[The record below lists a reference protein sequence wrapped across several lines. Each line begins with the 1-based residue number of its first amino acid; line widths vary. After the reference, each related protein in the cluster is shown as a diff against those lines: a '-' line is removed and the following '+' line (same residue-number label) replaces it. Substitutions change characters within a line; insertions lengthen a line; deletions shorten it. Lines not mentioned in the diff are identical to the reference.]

1 MTLISVEEATLRITS
16 GLQRLPAEP
25 AALLDALGRVLATSI
40 HAGTAI
46 PARPTSSMDGF
57 AVRAA
62 DVPQAPG
69 VLKLAADIP
78 AGVIPDI
85 ELSPSE
91 TARIMTGAIV
101 PRGADSVV
109 PVEETSAQW
118 AAGEGVALGAE
129 ITILRA
135 PRPGDF
141 IRAAGS
147 DLMPGQAVLAAGT
160 VLRPPDIGVLA
171 ALGHATVDVVRRPVV
186 AILSTGDELA
196 EPGQPL
202 APGQIYDA
210 NAYALTTLVRSW
222 GAVPVRVPSARDTL
236 DSVREAFR
244 AALAHSPDLI
254 LSSAGVSVGAYDV
267 VRSVIEEFG
276 AVEFWRVN
284 LRPGKPLA
292 FGRIGGVPLIGLPGN
307 PVSALVTAE
316 LFARPALA
324 ALGGW
329 PASVETVQ
337 VTAGEA
343 LRSDGRRS
351 YLRVILRRENG
362 VWTAITTGTQSSSA
376 LLSLV
381 LADGLLIIPEGV
393 TEVAPGTTCT
403 VRLLRPLP
411 AAAEQE

>member
-1 MTLISVEEATLRITS
+1 MSLISVEEATHRIIS
-16 GLQRLPAEP
+16 GLQRLPAETI
-25 AALLDALGRVLATSI
+25 ALLDALGRVLALDI
-40 HAGTAI
+40 HAETAM
-46 PARPTSSMDGF
+46 PAHATSSMDGF

-62 DVPQAPG
+62 DLPQAPG

-78 AGVIPDI
+78 AGVMSAV
-85 ELSPSE
+85 ELGPGE
-91 TARIMTGAIV
+91 AARIMTGAIV
-101 PRGADSVV
+101 PDGADAVV

-118 AAGEGVALGAE
+118 AAGESVTLGAE
-129 ITILRA
+129 ISILRA
-135 PRPGDF
+135 PRPGDC
-141 IRAAGS
+141 IRPAGA

-160 VLRPPDIGVLA
+160 MLRPPDIGVLA
-171 ALGHATVDVVRRPVV
+171 ALGHASVLVVRRPVV

-202 APGQIYDA
+202 APAQIYDA
-210 NAYALTTLVRSW
+210 NSYALTTLVQSW

-236 DSVREAFR
+236 DSVRAAFH
-244 AALAHSPDLI
+244 AALAHSPDLV

-292 FGRIGGVPLIGLPGN
+292 FGRISGVSLIGLPGN

-329 PASVETVQ
+329 PAAVETVQ
-337 VTAGEA
+337 AAAGEA

-351 YLRVILRRENG
+351 YLRVILRREG
-362 VWTAITTGTQSSSA
+362 GGWTAMTTGTQSSSA

-393 TEVAPGTTCT
+393 TEVAPGTFCT

-411 AAAEQE
+411 AAAKQE